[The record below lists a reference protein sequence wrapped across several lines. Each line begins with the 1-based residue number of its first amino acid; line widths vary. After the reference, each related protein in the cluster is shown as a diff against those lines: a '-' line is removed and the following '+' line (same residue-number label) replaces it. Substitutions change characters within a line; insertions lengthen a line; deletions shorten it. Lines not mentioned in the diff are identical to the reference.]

1 MLLDNSKEDVSV
13 NDWSVNVNVV
23 NKGRS
28 NKESFQNT
36 YLIRLQ
42 SHIYRMSIIQLQKQE
57 D

>member
-13 NDWSVNVNVV
+13 NDWSVNVNVD

-28 NKESFQNT
+28 NKESFQNI

-42 SHIYRMSIIQLQKQE
+42 SQFYRMSIIQLQKQE